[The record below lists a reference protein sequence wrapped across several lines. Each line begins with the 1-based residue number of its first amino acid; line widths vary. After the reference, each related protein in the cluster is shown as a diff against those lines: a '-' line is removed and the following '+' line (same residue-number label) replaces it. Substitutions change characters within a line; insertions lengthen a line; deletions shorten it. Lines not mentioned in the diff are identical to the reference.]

1 MPPLSFLNLVCKQTN
16 SIKSFWNLSIYITW
30 DNALS
35 CASPVS
41 PCTLCLDSHAHAAPC
56 HPDTSRDQMAQEGN
70 TSPMLGPGPSSK
82 RNIIRGHLHQQRL
95 QKKFNQGSYAE
106 VQPPQDSLLSVSSGS
121 HTSVMLLLHSAVFQH
136 FLLFFQVLPQS
147 SPWWFKT
154 TKVNLYS
161 WILLQQNQADNTF
174 RAHLYTF
181 FLLLQTD
188 KSFIFQ
194 PERKRNE
201 TKGMG
206 MVLTHRHTL
215 PSSSENSH
223 GLVPRR
229 SPGMRGRPRSAD
241 ECRNGSDSKPCPVK
255 NGRYYKDDS
264 KYLNE
269 PLRRENKPNHEMVIS
284 STISIQGQGL

>member
-174 RAHLYTF
+174 QGSLIYLFPPSANRQKLYLSARKKKKRNKRDGNGAHTQTHTP
-181 FLLLQTD
+181 FLL
-188 KSFIFQ
+188 
-194 PERKRNE
+194 
-201 TKGMG
+201 
-206 MVLTHRHTL
+206 
-215 PSSSENSH
+215 
-223 GLVPRR
+223 
-229 SPGMRGRPRSAD
+229 
-241 ECRNGSDSKPCPVK
+241 
-255 NGRYYKDDS
+255 
-264 KYLNE
+264 
-269 PLRRENKPNHEMVIS
+269 
-284 STISIQGQGL
+284 